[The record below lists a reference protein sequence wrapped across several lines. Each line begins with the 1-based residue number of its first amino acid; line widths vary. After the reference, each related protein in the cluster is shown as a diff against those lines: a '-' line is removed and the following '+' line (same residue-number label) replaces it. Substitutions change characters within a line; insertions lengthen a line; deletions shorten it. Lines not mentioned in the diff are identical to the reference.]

1 MKPTISATSPAAGQ
15 QPLRFEPVTPDTI
28 PLLRH
33 YMQRAGSLSCD
44 YSVGGICMWIDYF
57 NYQYCV
63 SDDTLFIKGV
73 AEDNRHEMAFSLPI
87 GSMPLQRSV
96 SLLRDYCDSCAV
108 PLVFSAIT
116 EERIADFRALS
127 PKAVTE
133 LEHWGDYVYKAESL
147 ATFKGKAL
155 KQKRNHVNHFM
166 AQFPQT
172 VASPITAH
180 LLPAVV
186 RCFERVCAEPAASA
200 MAEYER
206 RQVWNVLRNLDR
218 YPFESLCLVLDG
230 EVIGFTIGEVQ
241 GRVMLD
247 HIEKSLHSQYGGV
260 NEMLCREFAAAILR
274 KYPEVEYI
282 NREDDAGDAGLRQ
295 SKLSYCPELILKKYD
310 VMF

>member
-1 MKPTISATSPAAGQ
+1 MKPTMSATSPKLE
-15 QPLRFEPVTPDTI
+15 PLRFEPVTLKSI
-28 PLLRH
+28 PLLRR
-33 YMQRAGSLSCD
+33 YMPRAGSLSCD

-57 NYQYCV
+57 NYQYCI
-63 SDDTLFIKGV
+63 SADTLFIKGV

-87 GSMPLQRSV
+87 GSMPLEQSV
-96 SLLRDYCDSCAV
+96 SLLKAYCDSMAV

-116 EERIADFRALS
+116 EERIADFKALS

-155 KQKRNHVNHFM
+155 KQKRNHVNRFM

-172 VASPITAH
+172 EAQPVTPD
-180 LLPAVV
+180 LLPAVH
-186 RCFERVCAEPAASA
+186 RCFERVCAEPAGSA

-206 RQVWNVLRNLDR
+206 RQVWNVLRHLDC

-230 EVIGFTIGEVQ
+230 EVLGFTIGEVQ

-247 HIEKSLHSQYGGV
+247 HIEKSLHSQYSGV
-260 NEMLCREFAAAILR
+260 NEVLCREFAAAILR